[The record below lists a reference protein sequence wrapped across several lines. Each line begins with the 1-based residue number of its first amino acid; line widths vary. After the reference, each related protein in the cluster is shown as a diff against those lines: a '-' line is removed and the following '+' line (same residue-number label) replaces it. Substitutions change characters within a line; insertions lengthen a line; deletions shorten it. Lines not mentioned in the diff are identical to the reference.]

1 VVAFSLLAVV
11 LMLTLT
17 TRTAAVARLG
27 YEIGNLER
35 QIESLERAGEQ
46 LRLQGA
52 QLGAVARIEEQAST
66 RLSMTRPQEV
76 RLVMA
81 PSPAVNAAVAE
92 GGSVTFLATSAEP
105 GAVYAAA
112 GVLTQGAGRQSPA
125 TQYMA
130 AAGVDEPAGG
140 EPGGAGGGGW
150 LLRLAAALL
159 RWLPSTAP
167 VEATP
172 LP

>member
-1 VVAFSLLAVV
+1 MVALSLLAVV

-17 TRTAAVARLG
+17 ARTTAVARLG

-35 QIESLERAGEQ
+35 QIESLERAGEK
-46 LRLQGA
+46 LRLEGA

-81 PSPAVNAAVAE
+81 PAPAVSAAVAE
-92 GGSVTFLATSAEP
+92 GGSVTFLATPAEP

-112 GVLTQGAGRQSPA
+112 V
-125 TQYMA
+125 
-130 AAGVDEPAGG
+130 VDGPAGG
-140 EPGGAGGGGW
+140 EPGGAGDAGSGAGRTGW
-150 LLRLAAALL
+150 IARLAAALL
-159 RWLPSTAP
+159 RWLPSTA